1 MGAEKRVR
9 TTLTFDKEVL
19 KHAKPHVKK
28 LKTSLSSWL
37 EGLMKPHLPGL
48 KRP

>member
-9 TTLTFDKEVL
+9 TTLTFDKQVL

-28 LKTSLSSWL
+28 LGMSLSGWL
-37 EGLMKPHLPGL
+37 EELMRPHLPGMN
-48 KRP
+48 KP